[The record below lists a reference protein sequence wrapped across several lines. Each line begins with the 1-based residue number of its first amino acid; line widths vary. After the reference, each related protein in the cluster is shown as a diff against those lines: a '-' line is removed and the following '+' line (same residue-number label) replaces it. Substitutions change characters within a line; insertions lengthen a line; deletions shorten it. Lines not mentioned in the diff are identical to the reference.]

1 MGKNVGLTY
10 GEFKFPAEQ
19 GFTGSAGVNKVKG
32 YMRGGH
38 VKSPDKTKG
47 KGKSRAGMP
56 ANVKMKG
63 GEVHAGEGGYYGKP
77 GDKYPTLKSGPRGKQ
92 GSSMPKNVKNRGGYM
107 HDQQM
112 HEGGKMGYKKGGHH
126 DEMYKHGGKM
136 GYAYGGS
143 VKNTSGEFVAKRGKQ
158 DTMDHGVQPA
168 QTGRNQAEVEAGG
181 NKRLKA
187 GYNEGGGVHRTR
199 YKKGG
204 SAEKKSEK
212 GLTSKQTS
220 RVRKIMKE
228 MGIGVIGRGDL
239 SKLLGLVKRTGLS
252 ESVIREKLRG
262 IKGRM
267 SDFERTKMEE
277 LGAKKSHGGPATTPG
292 KAKAMGLHKSASRR
306 AVGTTRSAQGGLA
319 KYSHGGAARKPY
331 TGYNK
336 QPGGSGNE
344 DARYMQPKK

>member
-19 GFTGSAGVNKVKG
+19 GFTGSAGVHKVTG

-38 VKSPDKTKG
+38 VRSPDKTKG

-92 GSSMPKNVKNRGGYM
+92 GSSMPKNVKNRGGSV
-107 HDQQM
+107 HDKLK
-112 HEGGKMGYKKGGHH
+112 HEGA
-126 DEMYKHGGKM
+126 KM
-136 GYAYGGS
+136 GYAYGGQ
-143 VKNTSGEFVAKRGKQ
+143 VKDTSSEFLATRGKQ

-187 GYNEGGGVHRTR
+187 GYNEGGGVHRTA

-204 SAEKKSEK
+204 TAKKSK
-212 GLTSKQTS
+212 GKKGAMKGFTAEQKSQL
-220 RVRKIMKE
+220 RKIMKE
-228 MGIGVIGRGDL
+228 AGVGALGRGDL
-239 SKLLGLVKRTGLS
+239 SKFLGLVKRKNLS
-252 ESVIREKLRG
+252 AADLRKRLKAQYG
-262 IKGRM
+262 TALKGM
-267 SDFERTKMEE
+267 KGSISDFERKKMEQIS
-277 LGAKKSHGGPATTPG
+277 ADKKSHG
-292 KAKAMGLHKSASRR
+292 GLHKSASRR

>member
-1 MGKNVGLTY
+1 MKKNVGLTY
-10 GEFKFPAEQ
+10 VSEFSFPAEQ
-19 GFTGSAGVNKVKG
+19 GFTGSAGVHKVKG

-92 GSSMPKNVKNRGGYM
+92 GSSMPKNVKNRGGSV
-107 HDQQM
+107 HDKLL
-112 HEGGKMGYKKGGHH
+112 HEGGKMGYA
-126 DEMYKHGGKM
+126 HGGQ
-136 GYAYGGS
+136 
-143 VKNTSGEFVAKRGKQ
+143 VKDTSSEFLETRGKQ

-187 GYNEGGGVHRTR
+187 GYNEGGGVHRTA

-204 SAEKKSEK
+204 TTKKGKSEK
-212 GLTSKQTS
+212 GLTSKQRS
-220 RVRKIMKE
+220 QIKKILKD
-228 MGIGVIGRGDL
+228 MGMGVIGRGNL
-239 SKLLGLVKRTGLS
+239 SGFLGLARRKNIS
-252 ESVIREKLRG
+252 
-262 IKGRM
+262 
-267 SDFERTKMEE
+267 
-277 LGAKKSHGGPATTPG
+277 
-292 KAKAMGLHKSASRR
+292 AKAVRGALKGMKGQISDAERKYMKGMGADKKA
-306 AVGTTRSAQGGLA
+306 GGGLA

-344 DARYMQPKK
+344 DARYMQAKK

>member
-10 GEFKFPAEQ
+10 VKDFTFPAEQ
-19 GFTGSAGVNKVKG
+19 GFTGSAGVHKVKG

-38 VKSPDKTKG
+38 VKSKAHQK
-47 KGKSRAGMP
+47 MP

-92 GSSMPKNVKNRGGYM
+92 GSSMPKNVKNRGGSV
-107 HDQQM
+107 HDKLK
-112 HEGGKMGYKKGGHH
+112 HEGA
-126 DEMYKHGGKM
+126 KM
-136 GYAYGGS
+136 GYAYGGT
-143 VKNTSGEFVAKRGKQ
+143 VKKTSADFVMKKGKQ

-204 SAEKKSEK
+204 TAKKKSEGEK
-212 GLTSKQTS
+212 GYKGAFKGMTGQISEAERAKIKQLLKESGKIGLRRDLLEFLGIT
-220 RVRKIMKE
+220 RRKP
-228 MGIGVIGRGDL
+228 IGAAAV
-239 SKLLGLVKRTGLS
+239 KAHLGAL
-252 ESVIREKLRG
+252 
-262 IKGRM
+262 KGRM
-267 SDFERTKMEE
+267 SDAERKHMEKST
-277 LGAKKSHGGPATTPG
+277 AKKSHGGPATTPG

-306 AVGTTRSAQGGLA
+306 ARGTTRSAEGGLA

-344 DARYMQPKK
+344 DERYMRSKK

>member
-19 GFTGSAGVNKVKG
+19 GFTGSAGVHKVKG

-38 VKSPDKTKG
+38 VKSKAHQK
-47 KGKSRAGMP
+47 MP
-56 ANVKMKG
+56 KNVKMKG

-77 GDKYPTLKSGPRGKQ
+77 GDKYPTLKSGPKGKQ
-92 GSSMPKNVKNRGGYM
+92 GGSMPRNVK
-107 HDQQM
+107 
-112 HEGGKMGYKKGGHH
+112 
-126 DEMYKHGGKM
+126 KHGGSVHDKLKHEGAKM
-136 GYAYGGS
+136 GYAYGGT
-143 VKNTSGEFVAKRGKQ
+143 VKKTSADFVMKSGKQ

-187 GYNEGGGVHRTR
+187 GYKKGGGVHQTA

-204 SAEKKSEK
+204 TVKKDKKDKDASMEELKKKVAAFLGKTYGPKEIPLK
-212 GLTSKQTS
+212 G
-220 RVRKIMKE
+220 
-228 MGIGVIGRGDL
+228 
-239 SKLLGLVKRTGLS
+239 LLGLVRRKGLDS
-252 ESVIREKLRG
+252 KAVEAKLRAL
-262 IKGRM
+262 KGSM
-267 SDFERTKMEE
+267 SDFERKKMEE
-277 LGAKKSHGGPATTPG
+277 ITARGGKGALKGKK
-292 KAKAMGLHKSASRR
+292 KAA
-306 AVGTTRSAQGGLA
+306 GGLA
-319 KYSHGGAARKPY
+319 KYAHGGAARKPY